1 MRTPTGLGS
10 FLRFAVKWLIVLSIS
25 GVVAFLVLAGGHA
38 PSDPKDPQ
46 AESKQD
52 ATPLRRVQVIELV
65 PQPHEETVILPGAV
79 KAIDDILL
87 GAGIGGTVEWVGFEE
102 GQAVKAGQE
111 LFRIDQRSRQAQV
124 EDAEAAY
131 ELAKK
136 NRERIERLIE
146 SKVVSQDKYD
156 AANTELLRAEA
167 ALKLARTQLSLSV
180 VVAPVSGFADRIDV
194 DRGEF
199 ANEGQ
204 TLAHLVKID
213 TVKLIVGTPER
224 DVKAV
229 AEQTQASVTI
239 DALGKTFPGK
249 IQHVSYA
256 ADPRTNTFDTT
267 ILIDNPNLVIRPGMV
282 GRAEITVAKFDKAI
296 LIPLFCILQTL
307 DGYVVFV
314 EKDGVVHSRQ
324 VTLGYIRGD
333 RVIALKGLEA
343 GEHIVVVGQQDV
355 ADGQQVEVVPPTDPN
370 VVVPVS

>member
-1 MRTPTGLGS
+1 M
-10 FLRFAVKWLIVLSIS
+10 
-25 GVVAFLVLAGGHA
+25 
-38 PSDPKDPQ
+38 
-46 AESKQD
+46 
-52 ATPLRRVQVIELV
+52 IELV